1 MMFPQIPFDNR
12 ILYFGRDRMQF
23 GFMSHF
29 HPALVELDG
38 VVWPSAE
45 HFYQAQKSFDPAYR
59 RAILEAP
66 LPVQAKRLAAAPA
79 GTRKQSRQSW
89 FKEKQKL
96 PRTDWQEVKLD
107 IMRRTDAAKFAQNE
121 DLRQLLLA
129 TADAELIEDSPS
141 DPYWGIGR
149 DGNGLNWAGR
159 VLMEVRESLRCDGY
173 GCSFSGQVCA
183 GLDTSNVWAK
193 RD

>member
-1 MMFPQIPFDNR
+1 
-12 ILYFGRDRMQF
+12 
-23 GFMSHF
+23 
-29 HPALVELDG
+29 V
-38 VVWPSAE
+38 AE
-45 HFYQAQKSFDPAYR
+45 RGAFLPGAQKSFDPAYR

-66 LPVQAKRLAAAPA
+66 LPVQAKRLAAHPA

-89 FKEKQKL
+89 FKEKQ
-96 PRTDWQEVKLD
+96 PRADWHEVKLD

-141 DPYWGIGR
+141 DPFWGIGQ
-149 DGNGLNWAGR
+149 DGNGLNWTGR
-159 VLMEVRESLRCDGY
+159 VLMDVRESLRRNNY
-173 GCSFSGQVCA
+173 GCSSTGQVCA
-183 GLDTSNVWAK
+183 GLDSSNVWAK